1 MVECS
6 KAESKRSRV
15 QCASSRARSFR
26 MQGACP
32 DFQDNRPWNW
42 TFFSRASLT
51 PWNSVI
57 FLYNGCNYD
66 TAKSWERICSF
77 RLRRSLVRS
86 LITKFPEYDQPK
98 ILENGWKSKK
108 LWLRIWVF
116 VDFNRMLEL
125 FSLIDA
131 TIIGKSRAYTLV
143 LKDLY
148 DPLNPDK
155 DTVQTRQN
163 ISIEQYKSHFLGHLR
178 PTLRKAKYNRVPQ
191 EIVESMAQY
200 VEIPERGLQVK
211 IKLADYELVEM
222 WYKGELFGDRAR
234 LASREPHESIWKF
247 LESQWVNSKS

>member
-1 MVECS
+1 MKLNKCF
-6 KAESKRSRV
+6 RSLI
-15 QCASSRARSFR
+15 SSL
-26 MQGACP
+26 
-32 DFQDNRPWNW
+32 NIYH
-42 TFFSRASLT
+42 
-51 PWNSVI
+51 I
-57 FLYNGCNYD
+57 FYKGCNYD
-66 TAKSWERICSF
+66 WSIRANLFNSSKTLTRQKSYYEISSVWPAENF
-77 RLRRSLVRS
+77 RKRLKMQNFWFWSL
-86 LITKFPEYDQPK
+86 
-98 ILENGWKSKK
+98 
-108 LWLRIWVF
+108 
-116 VDFNRMLEL
+116 VDFNRAKEL

-211 IKLADYELVEM
+211 IKLKDYELVEM

-247 LESQWVNSKS
+247 VESQWVSPN